1 MNVIPAI
8 DLKDGRCVRLLQ
20 GQFERETDYGD
31 DPVAIA
37 RRYAAAGF
45 DRLHV
50 VDLDGARS
58 GEQRHRDA
66 VAAII
71 GATGLSVQLGGG
83 IRRHETL
90 SGWLE
95 AGVARCI
102 VGSLAV
108 TDPETVASWLA
119 DFGPERIVLAF
130 DVRTGDGAPVPAI
143 HGWTENAAATLWQ
156 CLDRYREAGLRHVL
170 CTDVARDGALRGP
183 NEELYREVRARYPDL
198 ELQASGGVRDID
210 DLAALRSLGCAAAV
224 TGRAMLDGRISDTEI
239 GRFLQSA

>member
-8 DLKDGRCVRLLQ
+8 DLRDGRCVRLLQ
-20 GQFERETDYGD
+20 GEFEHETVYGD

-66 VAAII
+66 VTALI

-83 IRRHETL
+83 IRTRETL
-90 SGWLE
+90 ARWLD

-108 TDPETVASWLA
+108 TAADTVADWLA
-119 DFGPERIVLAF
+119 EFGPERVVLAF
-130 DVRTGDGAPVPAI
+130 DVRTGGAAPVPAI
-143 HGWTENAAATLWQ
+143 HGWTEDAAASLWQ
-156 CLDRYREAGLRHVL
+156 CLDRYRGAGLRHVL
-170 CTDVARDGALRGP
+170 CTDVARDGALGGP
-183 NEELYREVRARYPDL
+183 NADLYRDIVARYPAL
-198 ELQASGGVRDID
+198 ELQASGGVRDIG
-210 DLAALRSLGCAAAV
+210 DLNALRALGCAAAV
-224 TGRAMLDGRISDTEI
+224 TGRALLDGRISDAEI
-239 GRFLQSA
+239 ERFLQSA